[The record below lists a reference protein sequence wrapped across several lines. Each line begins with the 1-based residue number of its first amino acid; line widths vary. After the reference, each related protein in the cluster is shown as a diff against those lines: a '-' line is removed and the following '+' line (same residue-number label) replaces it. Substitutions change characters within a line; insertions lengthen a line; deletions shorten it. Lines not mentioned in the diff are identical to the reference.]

1 MCFLAW
7 LFKVT
12 NKISRLKGCLTVT
25 THLHCVLGLIV
36 TEIVGTPAIFP
47 VCTTQETKL
56 VLSYKW
62 KHQIQVLNI
71 VQYIFRTYL
80 KDIRTSMKVVQCLDR
95 QCWAHSPYF
104 DNYLLMG
111 LWFSGRVHQK
121 DHYRPWMCFWS
132 TTKFP
137 QCVLPIQSHW

>member
-12 NKISRLKGCLTVT
+12 NKISRLKGCLTIT
-25 THLHCVLGLIV
+25 THLHCVLGLIA
-36 TEIVGTPAIFP
+36 TEMVGTPGN
-47 VCTTQETKL
+47 
-56 VLSYKW
+56 LSGLYRNSSTEFR
-62 KHQIQVLNI
+62 IQVLNI
-71 VQYIFRTYL
+71 VQYIFRTYR

-104 DNYLLMG
+104 YNYLLRG

-132 TTKFP
+132 TFP